1 MLSLPP
7 ELILIITA
15 FLPHESLLVFS
26 LVSSSA
32 RQHVLP
38 SLFSDFKMG
47 KYGTSDIRDAY
58 DGLKTMRQ
66 EIKITIRQA
75 TTCILEANHHLKF
88 DQQAGDDT
96 WFAVLIKLQS
106 HTDFPTF

>member
-15 FLPHESLLVFS
+15 FLPHESLLAFS

-38 SLFSDFKMG
+38 SLFGDFRMG
-47 KYGTSDIRDAY
+47 KYGADIRYAY
-58 DGLKTMRQ
+58 DGLRQ
-66 EIKITIRQA
+66 EIKSTIRQA
-75 TTCILEANHHLKF
+75 TTHILQNHHLN
-88 DQQAGDDT
+88 GN
-96 WFAVLIKLQS
+96 
-106 HTDFPTF
+106 

>member
-15 FLPHESLLVFS
+15 FLPHESLLAFS

-38 SLFSDFKMG
+38 SLFGDFRMG
-47 KYGTSDIRDAY
+47 KYGADIRDAY
-58 DGLKTMRQ
+58 DGLKIIRQ
-66 EIKITIRQA
+66 EIKSTIRQA
-75 TTCILEANHHLKF
+75 TTRILQTNHHLN
-88 DQQAGDDT
+88 GN
-96 WFAVLIKLQS
+96 
-106 HTDFPTF
+106 